1 MPSIELLEFI
11 PIILAIV
18 AIIFTGMKLST
29 LRRKSDIVVSILSI
43 LGSMLLI
50 VAQTSWW
57 EAAVI
62 QGKLNDTW
70 FANQIWLIFN
80 IVMMLVIVVS
90 NYPRRG
96 AK

>member
-43 LGSMLLI
+43 FGSMLLI